1 MNMNDIRKWKKITE
15 DHDMEHGHD
24 DAGVHDHE
32 ASMARGQLYHIA
44 KDAIKLIQMID
55 KGDNLEGWVAS
66 KITKA
71 KENISVVADYM
82 ESEETINKEDDS
94 SCS

>member
-1 MNMNDIRKWKKITE
+1 MDMNDIRKWKKITE
-15 DHDMEHGHD
+15 TYDMDHSHD
-24 DAGVHDHE
+24 DEGVHDHE

-44 KDAIKLIQMID
+44 KDAIKMIQMID

-82 ESEETINKEDDS
+82 ESEKTVNKEDDK
-94 SCS
+94 SC

>member
-1 MNMNDIRKWKKITE
+1 MDMNDIRKWKKITE

-44 KDAIKLIQMID
+44 KDAIKMIQNKILENHHKYYYEIYHPQEYALI
-55 KGDNLEGWVAS
+55 S
-66 KITKA
+66 HFF
-71 KENISVVADYM
+71 
-82 ESEETINKEDDS
+82 
-94 SCS
+94 